1 MVMGERRMSTEDT
14 FFKGK
19 RPWSKIKDA
28 VLKDYLPPYL
38 KKVNKL
44 GQRIILIDA
53 FAGPGIFE
61 NGHRENRI
69 GSPLIICRTAENHIP
84 GKYLAIFVN
93 PNKAHH
99 IKLKKVVYEFAPQEA
114 VKLLLGT
121 AQELLSGVVK
131 VLTKQTLFIYLD
143 PFGLK
148 DCEFNLIKSFLE
160 RDILYSTEILVNL
173 SMPTLHRLATRKVQR
188 NGRQTDQS
196 KKLNDS
202 LTKVLGD
209 DYWKEIMW
217 NDSLS
222 AEDKE
227 LKVMEKYRELLKK
240 YLPYTGS
247 CPVREKAG
255 KRIKYFIT
263 FCSRHSDAMLLMND
277 SMCKAYFKRMH
288 EEEFKGTL
296 FEGRIDWRTTKDSGS
311 IEPVIL
317 EAVNR
322 TPGKSRKD
330 LWLAIIQEHFM
341 KWTSSEYKD
350 SLQKLVEQENLIS
363 PTPRKTKRLNDDCLL
378 FPKNKSSNQPS
389 QGRLLI
395 REPITIY
402 PQIRREPY
410 RKIKIH
416 FDRYKMLDGTSR
428 ILVKRMADGSIIK
441 RFDKTPYPVKPTNVV
456 CPHFLELKW
465 AYGCPFDC
473 SWCYLKG
480 TFRFRP
486 EGIKPGYKP
495 LEKVRLHMET
505 FLQEVETPE
514 ILNTGEIADSL
525 MQENGDCPFSKFI
538 ISMFERQ
545 NRHKVLFVTKSTNI
559 KNLLEVTSQKQA
571 IISFSLNAEPVASEW
586 EKRAPSVKKRIEAA
600 RKLSDAGYEVR
611 IRIDPIVPIETWE
624 ECYIRLI
631 DEILSRFIPKRITLG
646 SLRGLQST
654 INGTNDTSWVK
665 YLKESSNWGRKIDF
679 TTRYRVY
686 KAILGYLNSRY
697 DFHDIALCKETK
709 AMWEKLKM
717 AWTQIKCNCVW

>member
-1 MVMGERRMSTEDT
+1 MSTEDT

-19 RPWSKIKDA
+19 CPWSKIKDA

-38 KKVNKL
+38 RKVAKL
-44 GQRIILIDA
+44 GRRIILIDA

-61 NGHRENRI
+61 SEKGEERL
-69 GSPLIICRTAENHIP
+69 GSPLIICRAVERHVP

-93 PNKAHH
+93 SNRNHH
-99 IKLKKVVYEFAPQEA
+99 EILEKVIYGFASKDTVIP
-114 VKLLLGT
+114 LLGT
-121 AQELLSGVVK
+121 AQELLVEVNK
-131 VLTKQTLFIYLD
+131 VLTNQTLFIYLD

-148 DCEFNLIKSFLE
+148 DCEFNLVKPFLE
-160 RDILYSTEILVNL
+160 RDISYSTEVLVNL
-173 SMPTLHRLATRKVQR
+173 SMPTLHRLATRRVQW
-188 NGRQTDQS
+188 NGRQTIRS
-196 KKLNDS
+196 NKLNED
-202 LTKVLGD
+202 LTKVLGG
-209 DYWKEIMW
+209 DYWKGIMW

-227 LKVMEKYRELLKK
+227 LKVMGKYRELLKR

-263 FCSRHSDAMLLMND
+263 FCSRHPDAMLLMND
-277 SMCKAYFKRMH
+277 SMCKAYFRYMH
-288 EEEFKGTL
+288 EMEFEGTL
-296 FEGRIDWRTTKDSGS
+296 FETTDWNEMRSLSSLKE
-311 IEPVIL
+311 IIL
-317 EAVNR
+317 GEVNR
-322 TPGKSRKD
+322 EPGRARLEIWKSIVQ
-330 LWLAIIQEHFM
+330 AHFM
-341 KWTSSEYKD
+341 RFHSSEYKKAVKLLVSG
-350 SLQKLVEQENLIS
+350 SLEYKNPKE
-363 PTPRKTKRLNDDCLL
+363 TGRLNDDCLL
-378 FPKNKSSNQPS
+378 FPKNNNSTQPS
-389 QGRLLI
+389 RGRLLI
-395 REPITIY
+395 KESITVCPKIK
-402 PQIRREPY
+402 REPY

-428 ILVKRMADGSIIK
+428 ILAKQVADGSIIT
-441 RFDKTPYPVKPTNVV
+441 RFDKTPYPVKPTDVV

-545 NRHKVLFVTKSTNI
+545 NGHKVLFVTKSTNI
-559 KNLLEVTSQKQA
+559 KNLLEVGSPSQVV
-571 IISFSLNAEPVASEW
+571 ISFSLNAEPVASKW
-586 EKRAPSVKKRIEAA
+586 EKRAPLVKKRIEAA
-600 RKLSDAGYEVR
+600 KKITDAGYEVR
-611 IRIDPIVPIETWE
+611 IRIDPMVPIESWE
-624 ECYIRLI
+624 GCYIQLV
-631 DEILSRFIPKRITLG
+631 DEIFSRFIPKRITLG

-679 TTRYRVY
+679 TTRYRIY
-686 KAILGYLNSRY
+686 KTIIGYLNSRY
-697 DFHDIALCKETK
+697 DYYDIALCKETK
-709 AMWEKLKM
+709 AMWEKLRM
-717 AWTQIKCNCVW
+717 DWTQIECNCVW